1 MEPGPRHLHNL
12 ASFPVRYYRRIPAP
26 IRLLSMGVLVNRAGG
41 FVLVFLTL
49 ILAVRR
55 VPTAE
60 IGIALILSG
69 AFTVTGA
76 WLGGA
81 LVPRL
86 GIRRTIFLS
95 MMGSALFTAA
105 LAFPSP
111 FPLTVG
117 IVCLISLFNRAYAPA
132 GATLV
137 GRVAQPDQRIQMYAF
152 FQLFLNFGASI
163 GPAIAGY
170 LLTRSLAALLLIDA
184 GTSVIFAFL
193 GLRIRADASPPERP
207 DLPAAPPSPAR
218 QPGASQA
225 EAIRPAAARRPGRI
239 RDDRNFLTFCV
250 AVALICVVFRQ
261 ADGPFLLVFKAHHYS
276 YALLGDLL
284 TGHAIAVLLFQLPLS
299 YLTRRLPVWIP
310 LAVSALLICGAY
322 PLLLAGTSLPLLVG
336 NVVMWTVGDIIF
348 CPVCLA
354 VASMMSTART
364 QGAYQGAHSVAR
376 SIGLAIGPSVGV
388 FAYSVSPSLPWL
400 GAGALGIITAVL
412 YFAALRRLP
421 RPFEAVPDSVGCAGA
436 GAARLQ
442 RAVTP

>member
-1 MEPGPRHLHNL
+1 MEPGPRRLGNL

-26 IRLLSMGVLVNRAGG
+26 VRVLSMGVLVNRAGG
-41 FVLVFLTL
+41 FVLVFLAL
-49 ILAVRR
+49 ILAVRH

-86 GIRRTIFLS
+86 GIRRTVFLS

-111 FPLTVG
+111 YPLTVG

-152 FQLFLNFGASI
+152 FQLCLNFGASI

-170 LLTRSLAALLLIDA
+170 LLTRSLTALLLIDA
-184 GTSVIFAFL
+184 ATSIVFAFL
-193 GLRIRADASPPERP
+193 GLRIRADAVSPDRQEP
-207 DLPAAPPSPAR
+207 PAAPPSPAGQGGTR
-218 QPGASQA
+218 
-225 EAIRPAAARRPGRI
+225 RPALAGQRTGRI
-239 RDDRNFLTFCV
+239 RDDRNFLMFCV

-336 NVVMWTVGDIIF
+336 NVAMWTVGDIIF

-354 VASMMSTART
+354 VASMMSTPRT

-376 SIGLAIGPSVGV
+376 SIGLAIGPSAGV
-388 FAYSVSPSLPWL
+388 FAYSVNPSLPWL
-400 GAGALGIITAVL
+400 GAGALGIVTAVL

-421 RPFEAVPDSVGCAGA
+421 RPFDAVPDSVGCSV
-436 GAARLQ
+436 AATRFR